1 MNDLQ
6 QLMLISAASR
16 TADAHAEKQSR
27 MIKEQSRAADA
38 AEASKR
44 EIAKRAELEQQRYD
58 EERARRDR
66 VEGEKLR
73 KEKWLQ
79 AQKLALTSIEG
90 NLKSGSRSKD
100 DLLKVV
106 KTAHFFQL
114 YSDNPFEEM
123 DWLDRCNAFQG
134 LLRDSIDEH
143 KSEFTK
149 ILNVNRAIENELK
162 TEIELFG
169 EIIGKETNE
178 RLNNFYHSRLR
189 ELKSNLRRLIEK
201 REEKKRQE
209 EAKKKAAEQRAI
221 DEKKAAE
228 QRAIDEKKAAEQRAY
243 DQKVRA
249 EEALRV
255 ETGKRQKERDEW
267 NPTLARFE
275 EQDLENYDRLTQ
287 VDFIARKIVAVLVTA
302 DGEVTPE
309 EKKWINELWGQGALD
324 QILLLASSVKGDE
337 LNEQIKEFC
346 KSVDVKALAHLWVVA
361 NNAQE
366 LIESDG
372 EVESETEAFDQIKDS
387 ILSAKNKKK
396 LKKAADK
403 NAGEINSSNSDFIY
417 VDFLLRRVAA
427 FIIAA
432 DGSLSNKERE
442 WVEGFWGF
450 GSTSQV
456 LAFSKNDVLS
466 ALLKSIR
473 KFCEKCDEEYCRWLW
488 VVTYQFEELIS
499 ADGHM
504 DDLELSTLWMVQDA
518 ICGLSYYEYTP

>member
-209 EAKKKAAEQRAI
+209 EAK
-221 DEKKAAE
+221 KKAAE